1 MAITRMTRD
10 QIAKSV
16 TVEQR
21 AEFQRRFDATTD
33 AQIHRQMIEDGEDP
47 QADIADADIISPAH
61 IRKRLAMTQ
70 QAFATAIGVP
80 IGTLRNWEQNR
91 VPMEPAAVALFRIL
105 ARDPQTALAALARAA
120 A

>member
-16 TVEQR
+16 TPGQR
-21 AEFQRRFDATTD
+21 AAFQRRVDAATEAD
-33 AQIHRQMIEDGEDP
+33 INRQMIEDGEDP
-47 QADIADADIISPAH
+47 EADIADADIISPAQ

-70 QAFATAIGVP
+70 EAFAAAIGVP

-91 VPMEPAAVALFRIL
+91 VTMEPAAIALFRIL
-105 ARDPQTALAALARAA
+105 ARDPHAALRALARQAA
-120 A
+120 